1 METTAEVQCTLATM
15 EDELSLI
22 EENGE
27 VTQEQKELVYKRIE
41 ELKHS
46 NAALLAENDMF
57 ESFICRLDP
66 QDLLSQAGGEGARAA
81 RSLKLGGGGVG
92 WRGKSRSNISDHF
105 QPLTLEQKLYVAQ
118 REVRETQQDREKLKV
133 KSEKTKDNY
142 KASMKEAEL
151 RLADIRKAKND
162 FERRLVKPT
171 KDNTLEMKEP
181 EKVLQYIE
189 DKLKVT
195 QLETFNVKNQALKL
209 HEKKLLQQLQQKK
222 EMGKAEY
229 EEFFPEYDEPRP
241 GKNLDELQINSLK
254 VQRVLSSH
262 KEKLQSVTL
271 MSAEL
276 SNDIV
281 KVRQMLAK
289 IEEELQHA
297 EKEHSAAEALTHKLR
312 RQLGDYQAPD
322 ITEYMHVKDKYKK
335 LKQSIH
341 TWERKVGIAEMAFK
355 THTKVWNKQVGTSSG
370 EHQIPIKL
378 PQIAEHNQ

>member
-1 METTAEVQCTLATM
+1 M

-22 EENGE
+22 EENDE
-27 VTQEQKELVYKRIE
+27 VTQEQKELIYKRIE

-66 QDLLSQAGGEGARAA
+66 QDLLSQAGGEGAGAT
-81 RSLKLGGGGVG
+81 RSLKLGAGGVG
-92 WRGKSRSNISDHF
+92 WRRKSRSNISDRF
-105 QPLTLEQKLYVAQ
+105 QPLTLEQKLCVAQ
-118 REVRETQQDREKLKV
+118 REVRETQQDREKLKL
-133 KSEKTKDNY
+133 KSEKNKDNY

-151 RLADIRKAKND
+151 CLADVRKAKND

-195 QLETFNVKNQALKL
+195 QLETLNVKNQALKL

-229 EEFFPEYDEPRP
+229 EEFFQEYDEPRP
-241 GKNLDELQINSLK
+241 DKNLDELQINSLK

-276 SNDIV
+276 SNDIA

-289 IEEELQHA
+289 IEEELEHA
-297 EKEHSAAEALTHKLR
+297 EEHSAAEALNHKLR
-312 RQLGDYQAPD
+312 RQLRDYQAPD

-378 PQIAEHNQ
+378 PHIAAHNM

>member
-1 METTAEVQCTLATM
+1 
-15 EDELSLI
+15 S
-22 EENGE
+22 
-27 VTQEQKELVYKRIE
+27 TQ
-41 ELKHS
+41 
-46 NAALLAENDMF
+46 
-57 ESFICRLDP
+57 
-66 QDLLSQAGGEGARAA
+66 
-81 RSLKLGGGGVG
+81 
-92 WRGKSRSNISDHF
+92 GKSRSNISDHF

-195 QLETFNVKNQALKL
+195 KL
-209 HEKKLLQQLQQKK
+209 VFLTKH
-222 EMGKAEY
+222 
-229 EEFFPEYDEPRP
+229 
-241 GKNLDELQINSLK
+241 
-254 VQRVLSSH
+254 
-262 KEKLQSVTL
+262 VTL

>member
-1 METTAEVQCTLATM
+1 
-15 EDELSLI
+15 
-22 EENGE
+22 
-27 VTQEQKELVYKRIE
+27 
-41 ELKHS
+41 
-46 NAALLAENDMF
+46 LAENDVF

-66 QDLLSQAGGEGARAA
+66 QDLLSQ
-81 RSLKLGGGGVG
+81 GVG
-92 WRGKSRSNISDHF
+92 WRRKSRSNISDRF
-105 QPLTLEQKLYVAQ
+105 QPLTLEQKLCVAQ
-118 REVRETQQDREKLKV
+118 REVRETQQDWEKLKL
-133 KSEKTKDNY
+133 KSEKNKDNY

-151 RLADIRKAKND
+151 RLADVRKAKND

-195 QLETFNVKNQALKL
+195 KLFEGSACSQLTQ
-209 HEKKLLQQLQQKK
+209 
-222 EMGKAEY
+222 G
-229 EEFFPEYDEPRP
+229 
-241 GKNLDELQINSLK
+241 NSLEICQM
-254 VQRVLSSH
+254 VFLQ
-262 KEKLQSVTL
+262 EKLQSVTL

-276 SNDIV
+276 SNDIA

-289 IEEELQHA
+289 IEEELEHA
-297 EKEHSAAEALTHKLR
+297 EKEHSAAEALKHKLR
-312 RQLGDYQAPD
+312 RQLRDYQAPD
-322 ITEYMHVKDKYKK
+322 ITEYVHVKDKYKK

-378 PQIAEHNQ
+378 PHIAAHNM

>member
-1 METTAEVQCTLATM
+1 
-15 EDELSLI
+15 
-22 EENGE
+22 
-27 VTQEQKELVYKRIE
+27 TQ
-41 ELKHS
+41 
-46 NAALLAENDMF
+46 
-57 ESFICRLDP
+57 
-66 QDLLSQAGGEGARAA
+66 
-81 RSLKLGGGGVG
+81 
-92 WRGKSRSNISDHF
+92 GKSRSNISDHF

-142 KASMKEAEL
+142 KASLKEAEL

-195 QLETFNVKNQALKL
+195 KLLETFNVKNQALKL

-229 EEFFPEYDEPRP
+229 EVENESKCVAVRRLCRLWVRLLHKRTENQCTVSYLS
-241 GKNLDELQINSLK
+241 NLCEQ
-254 VQRVLSSH
+254 
-262 KEKLQSVTL
+262 EKLQSVTL

-276 SNDIV
+276 SNDIA

-312 RQLGDYQAPD
+312 RQLRDYQAPD

-355 THTKVWNKQVGTSSG
+355 TDTKVWNKQVGTSSG